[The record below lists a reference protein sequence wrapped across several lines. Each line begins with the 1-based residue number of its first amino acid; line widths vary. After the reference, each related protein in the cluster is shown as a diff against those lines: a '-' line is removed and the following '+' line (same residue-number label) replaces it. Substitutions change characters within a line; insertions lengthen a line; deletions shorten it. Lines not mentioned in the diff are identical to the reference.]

1 MTCYIY
7 AVGLHSQG
15 GLNIL
20 NRFLEYKNEDF
31 VYFLDSRLKTEKKK
45 NYIFVNS
52 NHFMRIL
59 HFIKLRKILKPND
72 HILFLNGLP
81 PILNLKCKTSVAFQN
96 ANLFRDFYKIN
107 FLKWI
112 FSLDSIRYLN
122 FKIYSKF
129 VDNWYIFSP
138 RAEEILKKKLKKY
151 INIKIVNIYENIKMP
166 KFNMGENQEIIKF
179 DFIYPASL
187 MEHKNHRLLINTLI
201 ELSKD
206 NIFPRVL
213 ITLDKES
220 LLKINYEEIVNR
232 HKLKLYN
239 NYEKNHKKFLELYKQ
254 SKCLLYLSENETI
267 GLPIL
272 EAYSQG
278 LITIAPNL
286 PYSSQFIEPDY
297 VFDLKSKTDLKEL
310 IVKIL
315 HKKIE
320 KKNNFKPFKFLNN
333 SISFDQ
339 FVSKVL

>member
-20 NRFLEYKNEDF
+20 NRFLEKKNEDF
-31 VYFLDSRLKTEKKK
+31 IYFLDSRLKIEKKK
-45 NYIFVNS
+45 NYVFVNS

-59 HFIKLRKILKPND
+59 HFIKLKKILKPND

-107 FLKWI
+107 FWKWI
-112 FSLDSIRYLN
+112 FSLDCVRYLN
-122 FKIYSKF
+122 FRVYSKF

-138 RAEEILKKKLKKY
+138 RAEEILKKKLKNY
-151 INIKIVNIYENIKMP
+151 VNIKIINIYENLKLP
-166 KFNMGENQEIIKF
+166 KFNIDQNQENINF

-187 MEHKNHRLLINTLI
+187 MEHKNHRLLIDTLI
-201 ELSKD
+201 DLSND

-213 ITLDKES
+213 ITLDKKS
-220 LLKINYEEIVNR
+220 LLKINYEEIVNK

-239 NYEKNHKKFLELYKQ
+239 RYEKDQKKFLEIYRQ
-254 SKCLLYLSENETI
+254 SKCLLYLSTNETI

-272 EAYSQG
+272 EAYSYG

-297 VFDLKSKTDLKEL
+297 VFNLNSKNDLKKL

-315 HKKIE
+315 NEKLE
-320 KKNNFKPFKFLNN
+320 KKKKFQPFKFLKN

-339 FVSKVL
+339 FISKVL